1 VNSEILRA
9 SAALLLAIVTAWG
22 FDRAMT
28 RRGMRPPGFA
38 VAWRHAAGL
47 ALVAG
52 FLWFGAFR
60 PLLQYG
66 QPQAPFDPEA
76 IWLPALFSVHAV
88 LAAVVLLWWLLGY
101 SGVPARDDSASFR
114 RQFGLTAVS
123 VPRELGLGILV
134 GFSTWSALVILLLLF
149 VGALVLF
156 GGEELV
162 PSQPPAMIPFIVG
175 LPIWLRAMVA
185 VSAGVFEELFFRGF
199 LQPRVGVLASTA
211 LFAVAHLGYGQP
223 LMLVGITL
231 LSLLYAVLV
240 RWRQS
245 LWAAI
250 AAHAVFDAVQ
260 MLLVIPA
267 ALDLL
272 GSGAGVSPLARL
284 AGCLG

>member
-1 VNSEILRA
+1 VNSEALR
-9 SAALLLAIVTAWG
+9 SGAALLLAVATAWG
-22 FDRAMT
+22 FDHIMA

-38 VAWRHAAGL
+38 VAWRRAAAL
-47 ALVAG
+47 AMLAA
-52 FLWFGAFR
+52 FLWFGALQ

-66 QPQAPFDPEA
+66 QPQVPFDPKN

-88 LAAVVLLWWLLGY
+88 LAAVVVSWWLLGY
-101 SGVPARDDSASFR
+101 SGVRAAGDSASFR
-114 RQFGLTAVS
+114 RQFGLTAVA
-123 VPRELGLGILV
+123 VRRELGLGILV
-134 GFSTWSALVILLLLF
+134 GLSTWSLVVILLLVF
-149 VGALVLF
+149 VGGLVLL
-156 GGEELV
+156 GGEDVV
-162 PSQPPAMIPFIVG
+162 PSQPPPMIPFLVG
-175 LPIWLRAMVA
+175 LPIWFRATVA
-185 VSAGVFEELFFRGF
+185 LSAGVFEELFFRGF

-211 LFAVAHLGYGQP
+211 LFALAHLGYGQP

-245 LWAAI
+245 IWAAI

-272 GSGAGVSPLARL
+272 GGDTPIAPLPLLGAWIG
-284 AGCLG
+284 